1 MILVITSIVSFMAF
15 NNQNLMGRMIF
26 NPYSIYHSGEWYRF
40 ITGGIVHADFFHLL
54 INMFV
59 LYSFGE
65 VVELY
70 YAQVFGE
77 MARFNFLLL
86 YIGGLLFSVLPT
98 YKKNRENFHY
108 NGLGASGAV
117 SAVVFSFI
125 LFNPMQDLCLY
136 GLICLPG
143 VLFGVAYLI
152 FCYYMDKRGGTNVNH
167 DAHMWGAIF
176 GFLFTGAMKL
186 TLFAEFIQK
195 LIYFRSAI

>member
-1 MILVITSIVSFMAF
+1 
-15 NNQNLMGRMIF
+15 MGRMIF